1 MRAVPRAVSPFTND
15 SYEEEPYGSSAGTE
29 LARVHIGRS
38 FSGELE
44 GESTAEL
51 LTATTPAGSAAY
63 VALDSI
69 KGRLAGREGTFVL
82 EHHGIV
88 SSAGSDTSASVVP
101 DSGTGELEGISGSG
115 QIAVDADGNHSL
127 ELDYELG

>member
-1 MRAVPRAVSPFTND
+1 M
-15 SYEEEPYGSSAGTE
+15 
-29 LARVHIGRS
+29 RVHIGRS
-38 FSGELE
+38 FSGDLE

-69 KGRLAGREGTFVL
+69 AGRLGGREEPSVL
-82 EHHGIV
+82 EHHGLI
-88 SSAGSDTSASVVP
+88 SSDGSSTSATIVP
-101 DSGTGELEGISGSG
+101 DSGTGELEGITGSG
-115 QIAVDADGNHSL
+115 EIAVDADGNHSL